1 MKRHYL
7 IGLILTTFFIILIGQ
22 IPTIATDDKIPFQ
35 PHPLPESLAHWQDPN
50 NQGDYFDKIEAP
62 NFGHLIFSDFP
73 IKVYIENPVSE
84 QNWKESIS
92 SAIFK
97 WHNYL
102 PLNLVEEPENAD
114 IEIIRKNP
122 PLDPQKK
129 RASSAETRYQVSVKY
144 TPQGFPYL
152 SHRFTIWLSP
162 TQTGKYIQA
171 AVLHEFGHALG
182 IWGHS
187 PEPTDVMYFSQV
199 REPPPISARDINTLK
214 RIYQQPTRLGWPVL
228 E

>member
-7 IGLILTTFFIILIGQ
+7 IRLVLTTFFIVLISQ

-35 PHPLPESLAHWQDPN
+35 PHPLPESLEKWQDPN
-50 NQGDYFDKIEAP
+50 NQGDYFDKIESP
-62 NFGHLIFSDFP
+62 NFGYLVFSNFP
-73 IKVYIENPVSE
+73 IKVYIENPASD
-84 QNWKESIS
+84 QNWKENIA
-92 SAIFK
+92 SAILK
-97 WHNYL
+97 WDNYL

-228 E
+228 